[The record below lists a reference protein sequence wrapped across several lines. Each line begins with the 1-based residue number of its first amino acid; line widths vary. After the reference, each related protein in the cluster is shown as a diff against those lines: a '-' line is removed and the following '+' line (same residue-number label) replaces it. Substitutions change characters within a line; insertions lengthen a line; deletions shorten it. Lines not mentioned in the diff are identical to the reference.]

1 MHGCLFYI
9 PNLLQVVLFVF
20 FFNGHLRVLTFADT
34 YVSDLL
40 GEKISRNI
48 FIQNIHMLIF

>member
-9 PNLLQVVLFVF
+9 PNLLQVVLFLF